1 MSRSAQIRSSTA
13 VVAADLLEVNRGD
26 VVDILDSVDIPDPS
40 DNSKKE
46 RWYRARAHD
55 QDKQIADLEVRAAK
69 LKEQTTT
76 TGGSAWDWTSQ
87 KAQDAWNSEF
97 SQDARLRFQKCW
109 TDLKT
114 SNK

>member
-1 MSRSAQIRSSTA
+1 MKLSLIA
-13 VVAADLLEVNRGD
+13 VALVASLSLMGCAADQGMKAQ
-26 VVDILDSVDIPDPS
+26 VDQLQ
-40 DNSKKE
+40 K
-46 RWYRARAHD
+46 RAHE
-55 QDKQIADLEVRAAK
+55 QDAQIADLEIRAAK

-76 TGGSAWDWTSQ
+76 TAGTAWDWTSQ

-109 TDLKT
+109 NDLKT

>member
-1 MSRSAQIRSSTA
+1 MKLSLIA
-13 VVAADLLEVNRGD
+13 VAFVASLSLMGCAADPGLKAQ
-26 VVDILDSVDIPDPS
+26 VVQLQQ
-40 DNSKKE
+40 
-46 RWYRARAHD
+46 RAHD

-69 LKEQTTT
+69 LKEQSTTT
-76 TGGSAWDWTSQ
+76 AGTAWDWTSQ

-109 TDLKT
+109 NDLKT